1 VPPASKKAPSART
14 NYFAFL
20 TLAIM
25 NRNRVIFF
33 IHKEVHILDLAGAVQ
48 AFYEAGYYGHAYDI
62 VYVSDSPGQVCS
74 AKLQLAGLKDYSAIK
89 VRSSDIIIVAGFD
102 LRQLPS
108 ARKNKFHRW
117 LKEAAGIQATICSVC
132 TGSFSLAE
140 SGLLENRECTT
151 HWKYTDRLQKEYP
164 ALKVLT
170 NRLFV
175 KSDNIYT
182 SAGVTTGIDMVL
194 YLLEERHGAAFVY
207 QVARELVVYIRR
219 DGGESQES
227 IYLQYRRHINEDI
240 HTVQDW
246 IIKNLQKKITVDQ
259 LAGLVYT
266 SPRNL
271 TRQFK
276 TTTGIT
282 IGQYLEKL
290 RVEKAVH
297 LLHQQNKIE
306 VITQQCGLQSANQL
320 RHIVKKHTGSL
331 PSQLRALP

>member
-1 VPPASKKAPSART
+1 MT
-14 NYFAFL
+14 
-20 TLAIM
+20 
-25 NRNRVIFF
+25 RNRVIFF

-48 AFYEAGYYGHAYDI
+48 AFYEAGYYGHPYDI
-62 VYVSDSPGQVCS
+62 VYVSDSPGQTCS
-74 AKLQLAGLKDYSAIK
+74 AKLQLTGLKSYSTVK
-89 VRSSDIIIVAGFD
+89 VIPSDIIVVAGFD

-108 ARKNKFHRW
+108 ARKNKFHTW
-117 LKEAAGIQATICSVC
+117 LRQAAAIQATICSVC

-140 SGLLENRECTT
+140 AGLLDNKECTT

-175 KSDNIYT
+175 KTGNIYT
-182 SAGVTTGIDMVL
+182 SAGVTTGIDMIL
-194 YLLEERHGAAFVY
+194 FLLEQRHGPAFVY

-219 DGGESQES
+219 DGAQAQES

-240 HTVQDW
+240 HIIQDW
-246 IIKNLQKKITVDQ
+246 IIANLEKKIRVEQ
-259 LAGLVYT
+259 LAALVYT

-271 TRQFK
+271 TRLFK
-276 TTTGIT
+276 MTTGIT

-297 LLHQQNKIE
+297 LLHQHNKIDI
-306 VITQQCGLQSANQL
+306 ITRQCGLQSANQL
-320 RHIVKKHTGSL
+320 RHIVKKHTGRL
-331 PSQLRALP
+331 PSQFIA

>member
-1 VPPASKKAPSART
+1 MS
-14 NYFAFL
+14 
-20 TLAIM
+20 
-25 NRNRVIFF
+25 RNRVIFF

-48 AFYEAGYYGHAYDI
+48 AFYEAGTYGHPYDI
-62 VYVSDSPGQVCS
+62 VYVSDNPGQICS
-74 AKLQLAGLKDYSAIK
+74 ANLQLAGLKNYTGIK
-89 VRSSDIIIVAGFD
+89 IRSSDIVIVAGFD
-102 LRQLPS
+102 LRRLPS
-108 ARKNKFHRW
+108 ARKNKFHHW
-117 LKEAAGIQATICSVC
+117 LKEAAALGATICSVC

-140 SGLLENRECTT
+140 SGLLDNRECTT
-151 HWKYTDRLQKEYP
+151 HWKYTDRLKNDYP
-164 ALKVLT
+164 TLKVLT

-194 YLLEERHGAAFVY
+194 YLLEERHGASFVY
-207 QVARELVVYIRR
+207 QVAREMVVYIRR

-240 HTVQDW
+240 HVVQDW
-246 IIKNLQKKITVDQ
+246 IIRNLHKKIMVEH

-271 TRQFK
+271 TRLFK
-276 TTTGIT
+276 ATTGIT

-290 RVEKAVH
+290 RVEKAIH
-297 LLHQQNKIE
+297 LLHHENKIGA
-306 VITQQCGLQSANQL
+306 ITRQCGLQSTNQL

-331 PSQLRALP
+331 PSQLRALS